1 MRDLKHP
8 WQKRRF
14 MAFGLVNV
22 TCSNCL
28 LQLLLAC
35 NVATGLATLLSQLL
49 NAGLGYSLY
58 GTQVFRVSRLD
69 QCSASAYALLT
80 MLLWFANWVGISSL
94 VLLGCPRPTAAISLI
109 PILATISYIT
119 QKYLIFPVRN

>member
-1 MRDLKHP
+1 MRNLKRP
-8 WQKRRF
+8 GQKRRF
-14 MAFGLVNV
+14 LAFGLVNV
-22 TCSNCL
+22 TCS
-28 LQLLLAC
+28 
-35 NVATGLATLLSQLL
+35 